1 MADYKFKF
9 IHFTCIG
16 VAPPQLVKP
25 FACSVT
31 IQGVA
36 TQLEAKWIKLD
47 QVIINIISYNLI
59 VVICFHL
66 VA

>member
-1 MADYKFKF
+1 MGDYKVKF

-25 FACSVT
+25 FACSMI

-36 TQLEAKWIKLD
+36 TPLEAKWIELD
-47 QVIINIISYNLI
+47 LSY
-59 VVICFHL
+59 HQ
-66 VA
+66 